1 MPQIEG
7 DAFLVAI
14 ERAKTGAVAFVFR
27 IAPAVRVAAVG
38 QFDFNDFAAEIAEQ
52 AAGVGPGDV
61 AADID
66 ANRSL
71 ECSGDHTCFKSSS
84 SVILFIAIKKAFPPA
99 LRATGSHRSNR
110 SKRDGSVENECEHF
124 ADRNVCAPINVHHC
138 RNTTFCSTAETD
150 LFAES

>member
-14 ERAKTGAVAFVFR
+14 ERAETGAVAFVFR

-71 ECSGDHTCFKSSS
+71 ECSGDHACFKSSS
-84 SVILFIAIKKAFPPA
+84 SVISFIAIKKAFPPA
-99 LRATGSHRSNR
+99 LRAAGSHRSKPFSPGAACERPEPQAQR
-110 SKRDGSVENECEHF
+110 SYG
-124 ADRNVCAPINVHHC
+124 ADPSAEFPIRRLRGTND
-138 RNTTFCSTAETD
+138 SQSD
-150 LFAES
+150 SGLG